1 MAGAPGST
9 QGADG
14 SPGARSG
21 CTCCCFNP
29 GSSGFTRLQPDGC
42 ECKRSVARD
51 GVFLAIVL
59 SALCALPTVLASCY
73 FGGHCPLSPY
83 RPAARLPSAGGVELS
98 ALPTVPTAAVLRRRA
113 R

>member
-1 MAGAPGST
+1 MAGTLGNSRGT
-9 QGADG
+9 DRSFGV
-14 SPGARSG
+14 RSG
-21 CTCCCFNP
+21 CICCCFNP
-29 GSSGFTRLQPDGC
+29 SSSGFTHLQPDGC
-42 ECKRSVARD
+42 ACKRSVARD

-59 SALCALPTVLASCY
+59 AALCAAPTVLASCY